1 MDVQEQV
8 QREYYSTSRGLVL
21 HPNAGKPVMQNG
33 QLSSERAGE
42 KIIQFHEF
50 GDFGRYLTN
59 DPEEINFLD
68 QQIAKGRSDILTP
81 ETYNDRVTPDG
92 VKIDALRRAHNENA
106 RQLTEQNKLIQELQA
121 KLQRQNGGK

>member
-1 MDVQEQV
+1 MEVQV

-21 HPNAGKPVMQNG
+21 HPNPGKPIMQNG

-50 GDFGRYLTN
+50 GDFGRYITD
-59 DPEEINFLD
+59 DPEEIAFLD
-68 QQIAKGRSDILTP
+68 QQIAKGRNDILTP
-81 ETYNDRVTPDG
+81 DLYNDRVTPDS
-92 VKIDALRRAHNENA
+92 VKIDALRRAHGENE
-106 RQLTEQNKLIQELQA
+106 RRLTEQNKLIQELQA